1 MPATS
6 SKRDWLPGSGLAA
19 VTLAWLFVLGADATA
34 FLVCPFRWA
43 TSLPCP
49 LCGMTHGVA
58 ALLHGHIAEGVALH
72 PFSPLALAGLAA
84 TAAGRT
90 LPPPLWSRL
99 FLGLAVFGAF
109 RMLLVAL

>member
-1 MPATS
+1 MPATRS
-6 SKRDWLPGSGLAA
+6 NRGWLLGSGLA
-19 VTLAWLFVLGADATA
+19 VITLVWLFALGADATS
-34 FLVCPFRWA
+34 FLVCPFRWL

-58 ALLHGHIAEGVALH
+58 ALLHGHIVEGVMLH

-84 TAAGRT
+84 TAAGRA
-90 LPPPLWSRL
+90 LPPPMWSRL

-109 RMLLVAL
+109 RMLLAAL